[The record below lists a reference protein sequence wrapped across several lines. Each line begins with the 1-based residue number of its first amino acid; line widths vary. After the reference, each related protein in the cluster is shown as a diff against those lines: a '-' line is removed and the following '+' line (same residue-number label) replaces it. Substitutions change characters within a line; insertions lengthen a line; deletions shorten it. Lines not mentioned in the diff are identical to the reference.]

1 MRRAKQL
8 ARINS
13 KMKSHDWRL
22 NKMIEMIDRIKK
34 SKEARN
40 DDDVMTNNL
49 SDITENGERVWS
61 F

>member
-1 MRRAKQL
+1 MRKAAQL
-8 ARINS
+8 ARVNS

-34 SKEARN
+34 SKEA
-40 DDDVMTNNL
+40 DEDVMTSRL
-49 SDITENGERVWS
+49 SDITENGERVWT